1 MANGRRVA
9 RLMMAG
15 ILLLALPAAAQVKF
29 GEFTTHLSGIVTPG
43 YTAAYG
49 NDTQSNHAWALAGT
63 GSLTGNYYN
72 PNFLSFNADYYLNQS
87 RANSNFQ
94 SITNATGV
102 SLSTQIFGGSH
113 FPGSISYSDAFNKEG
128 DYAVPGLPNYVTHG
142 NSGTFGVNWG
152 ANLPRLPSFS
162 AGYQQGTSS
171 YSVFGLN
178 EEGQNAFRALNLHSS
193 YQADGFNLGA
203 YYTNGGSHSLI
214 PDVVTG
220 GSPAETRSTDDGEG
234 FDLSHR
240 LPCQGAAALGFSR
253 SNFSSSFLG
262 TSASGTID
270 LLTANA
276 GLHPTEKLA
285 FTVNSTY
292 SDNLS
297 GQLLQ
302 SIVAAGGVATGI
314 SSNQTSNSLDV
325 MGVATYSPMAHLQTS
340 AFGEVRNQTFLGE
353 SYGVHSWGG
362 SAAYTQ
368 NVLEGSFNA
377 TASVTEN
384 TDDQTGQSTLGF
396 SAGGNYARVIDGWHV
411 NGSFSYAQNAETL
424 LVTYMNSYYDYLVS
438 ARRRWGAFNLGVGAG
453 QSHTGLTQL
462 AGTASGSESY
472 NASVGYGPWFNANGS
487 YSRATGQALSTGAG
501 LTTLPVPP
509 PVVPSSLLALYGG
522 NSYSFGVA
530 SSPVKKL
537 TLEGSWARSTT
548 NISTDGLSS
557 ANQNEQ
563 FQTLIQYQ
571 TRKLYYTSGYAR
583 LEQGFGNSGE
593 QPQTVASYF
602 VGISRW
608 FNFF

>member
-1 MANGRRVA
+1 MVKAWRVA
-9 RLMMAG
+9 RLMAAG
-15 ILLLALPAAAQVKF
+15 ILLPALPAAAQVKF
-29 GEFTTHLSGIVTPG
+29 GQFTTHLSGIVTPG
-43 YTAAYG
+43 YTASYG
-49 NDTQSNHAWALAGT
+49 NETQSSHAWALAGT

-102 SLSTQIFGGSH
+102 NLSTQIFGGSH

-142 NSGTFGVNWG
+142 DSGTFGINWG
-152 ANLPRLPSFS
+152 ENFPRLPSFS

-171 YSVFGLN
+171 YSVYGLN
-178 EEGQNAFRALNLHSS
+178 DQGQNAFHALNLHSS

-203 YYTNGGSHSLI
+203 FYTNGGSHSLI

-220 GSPAETRSTDDGEG
+220 GLPEETRSTDSGEG
-234 FDLSHR
+234 FDISHR

-253 SNFSSSFLG
+253 SNFNSSYLG
-262 TSASGTID
+262 TSAGGTID

-276 GLHPTEKLA
+276 GIHPTEKLA
-285 FTVNSTY
+285 FTINSTY

-302 SIVAAGGVATGI
+302 SIVAAGGVAAGI
-314 SSNQTSNSLDV
+314 ESSQTSNSLDV
-325 MGVATYSPMAHLQTS
+325 MGVATYSPLAHLQTS
-340 AFGEVRNQTFLGE
+340 LFGEVRNQTFLGE
-353 SYGVHSWGG
+353 SYGVRSWGG

-368 NVLEGSFNA
+368 NVLDGSLNA
-377 TASVTEN
+377 TATVTEN

-396 SAGGNYARVIDGWHV
+396 SAGGNYARVIEGWHV
-411 NGSFSYAQNAETL
+411 NGSFNYAQNVETL
-424 LVTYMNSYYDYLVS
+424 LVTYMNSYYNYAVN
-438 ARRRWGAFNLGVGAG
+438 ARRRWGAFNFGAG
-453 QSHTGLTQL
+453 ASQSHTGLTQQ
-462 AGTASGSESY
+462 AGTVSGSESY
-472 NASVGYGPWFNANGS
+472 NASVGYGAWFNANGN
-487 YSRATGQALSTGAG
+487 YARATGQALSTGAG

-509 PVVPSSLLALYGG
+509 PVIPSSLLALYGG

-530 SSPVKKL
+530 SSPVRKL
-537 TLEGSWARSTT
+537 TLEASWARSTT
-548 NISTDGLSS
+548 NISTDGITS

-593 QPQTVASYF
+593 QPQTVASYYF
-602 VGISRW
+602 GISRW